1 MLFGDERKELEV
13 GNKSI
18 QINKLF
24 KSKSIQYNT
33 IQYNTIQYNTIQYNT
48 IQYNTIQYNKI
59 YLSTVESSVYI
70 YKFKHAK
77 INKRI

>member
-24 KSKSIQYNT
+24 KSKSRTFKLLYEPYRFVHEIYNS
-33 IQYNTIQYNTIQYNT
+33 NTHKY
-48 IQYNTIQYNKI
+48 
-59 YLSTVESSVYI
+59 
-70 YKFKHAK
+70 
-77 INKRI
+77 